1 MSGVRS
7 GSLPV
12 RGLLFVCMHNAA
24 RSPMA
29 EALAKKRFPGL
40 HVTSAGLSPTE
51 KVHPLAVETLRD
63 EDSLDIRAHQPR
75 PLGAVDL
82 ARVDL
87 VISLAGPDVLAG
99 LPRGL
104 ERLHWT
110 TEDPTLVSFDV
121 RRDVLLDRFR
131 DVRDSLVRRLEQLRT
146 RGHESFGPPGLR

>member
-1 MSGVRS
+1 MSTAGS
-7 GSLPV
+7 GFLPA
-12 RGLLFVCMHNAA
+12 RGLLFVCMHNSA

-29 EALAKKRFPGL
+29 EALAQKRFPGL
-40 HVTSAGLSPTE
+40 HVSSAGLVPSET
-51 KVHPLAVETLRD
+51 VHPLAVETLRD
-63 EDSLDIRAHQPR
+63 EDTLDIRAHRPR
-75 PLGAVDL
+75 HLDSVDL
-82 ARVDL
+82 TQVDL
-87 VISLAGPDVLAG
+87 VVSLAGPDVLAS

>member
-1 MSGVRS
+1 MSGVSS
-7 GSLPV
+7 GFLPA

-29 EALAKKRFPGL
+29 EALARKRFPGL
-40 HVTSAGLSPTE
+40 HVTSAGLSPSE
-51 KVHPLAVETLRD
+51 SVHALAVETLRD
-63 EDSLDIRAHQPR
+63 EDSLDIRAHRPR
-75 PLGAVDL
+75 PLSGVDL
-82 ARVDL
+82 AGVDL
-87 VISLAGPDVLAG
+87 VVSLAGREVLEG

-104 ERLHWT
+104 ERLHWS

>member
-1 MSGVRS
+1 MSSVF
-7 GSLPV
+7 LPA

-29 EALAKKRFPGL
+29 EALAQKRFPGL
-40 HVTSAGLSPTE
+40 HVTSAGVSPNQA
-51 KVHPLAVETLRD
+51 VHPLAVETLRD
-63 EDSLDIRAHQPR
+63 EDGLHIGQHRPR
-75 PLGAVDL
+75 HLEGVDL
-82 ARVDL
+82 SRVDL
-87 VISLAGPDVLAG
+87 VVSLAGPDVLAG

-104 ERLHWT
+104 ERLHWP

-131 DVRDSLVRRLEQLRT
+131 DVRDALVRRLEQLRT

>member
-1 MSGVRS
+1 MSGVGS
-7 GSLPV
+7 GVLPA
-12 RGLLFVCMHNAA
+12 RGLLFVCMHNSA

-29 EALAKKRFPGL
+29 EALARKRFPEL
-40 HVTSAGLSPTE
+40 PISSAGLVPSET
-51 KVHPLAVETLRD
+51 VHPLAVETLRD
-63 EDSLDIRAHQPR
+63 EDSLDIRAHRPR
-75 PLGAVDL
+75 HLGSVDL
-82 ARVDL
+82 AQVDL
-87 VISLAGPDVLAG
+87 VVSLAGPEVLAS

-104 ERLHWT
+104 ERLHWA